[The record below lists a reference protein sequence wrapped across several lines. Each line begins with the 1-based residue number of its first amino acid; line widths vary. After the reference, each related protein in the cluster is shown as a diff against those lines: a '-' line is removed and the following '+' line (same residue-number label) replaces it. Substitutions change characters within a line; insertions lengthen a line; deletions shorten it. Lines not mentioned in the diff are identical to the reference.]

1 MPKQVIAA
9 AIGMRR
15 LFQVTSGINMRMS
28 IILYFGAE
36 RSPWNVI
43 YAKQTITVREACP
56 DCPLCNGLPFGGFL

>member
-9 AIGMRR
+9 PIGMRR

-43 YAKQTITVREACP
+43 YAKQIITVGQVCP
-56 DCPLCNGLPFGGFL
+56 GGPLCDGLSFGGFL